1 MKIIKKNRTRE
12 NPRTR
17 KKPGPQKKAY
27 GKLINGKIEE
37 QAEESDDESIAPPD
51 EPPPNVP
58 EDAVALA
65 E

>member
-1 MKIIKKNRTRE
+1 MLHPLPDSE
-12 NPRTR
+12 SESE
-17 KKPGPQKKAY
+17 
-27 GKLINGKIEE
+27 LEE
-37 QAEESDDESIAPPD
+37 LEESDDESVAPPD